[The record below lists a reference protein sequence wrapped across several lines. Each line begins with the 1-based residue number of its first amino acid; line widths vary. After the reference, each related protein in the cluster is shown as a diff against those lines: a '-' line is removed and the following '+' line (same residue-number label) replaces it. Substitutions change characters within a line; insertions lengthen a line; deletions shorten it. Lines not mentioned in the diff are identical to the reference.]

1 MPLDQ
6 SSKQHQTSKDIIK
19 LDSILQDKLYS
30 TFFAIAS
37 VIMHLDRKII
47 SVIRDKSFWDV
58 PIPSSASW
66 RRQGILAIR
75 VQASPSMSFWTDC
88 WLDGGNLIDQFGD

>member
-6 SSKQHQTSKDIIK
+6 SSKQHQTSKDTIE
-19 LDSILQDKLYS
+19 LASILQDKFYS
-30 TFFAIAS
+30 TFLATAS

-58 PIPSSASW
+58 PILSSASW
-66 RRQGILAIR
+66 CRQGILAMR
-75 VQASPSMSFWTDC
+75 VQARLSMPFWTDC
-88 WLDGGNLIDQFGD
+88 WLDGGNLID